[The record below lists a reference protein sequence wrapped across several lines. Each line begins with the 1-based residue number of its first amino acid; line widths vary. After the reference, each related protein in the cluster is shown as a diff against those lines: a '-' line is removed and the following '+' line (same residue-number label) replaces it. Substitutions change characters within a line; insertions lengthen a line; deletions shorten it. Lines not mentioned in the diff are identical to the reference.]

1 MPVRLRWRGAVRA
14 GTAAAARTLLAGSAV
29 AACAAMAVVPAP
41 WAAASQRS
49 AGAAAAVP
57 HICHAWV
64 HDGQRRT
71 KLAKRLSRDI
81 SVALRGRAGTYAVR
95 VQDPHLGIGCGLN
108 TGRHFDSASAVK
120 ATILA
125 ALLRKADIQHRS
137 LTAQEK
143 SLARLMI
150 TQSDNTAATTLW
162 NDVGR
167 YRLQRFLDL
176 AGMSQTVLGP
186 TGYWGLTQI
195 TAHDESLLLWLLLDP
210 NSVLTTANRRYEL
223 SLMAH
228 VIASQRF
235 GVPAG
240 APAGFTVHVKNGWLP
255 VPSAAS
261 PWYVNSIGCF
271 TRGDGVKDYSI
282 VVLTH
287 QSAAHPAM
295 AYGVTTIEDVAVV
308 VHRDLNA
315 GTPAAVPRSAPRAS
329 WTVPDEP
336 LPPASVAA
344 RAG

>member
-1 MPVRLRWRGAVRA
+1 MPVRLRWRGA
-14 GTAAAARTLLAGSAV
+14 GRTGKAVLAGSAV
-29 AACAAMAVVPAP
+29 AACAAMAAAPAQS
-41 WAAASQRS
+41 AAAQHQ
-49 AGAAAAVP
+49 AGAASAVTR
-57 HICHAWV
+57 ICWAWA
-64 HDGQRRT
+64 HDGQKRT
-71 KLAKRLSRDI
+71 KLAGQLSGDI
-81 SVALRGRAGTYAVR
+81 ERALRGRAGTYSVR
-95 VQDPHLGIGCGLN
+95 VQDPHLGIGCGLS
-108 TGRHFDSASAVK
+108 TGLHFDSASAVK

-125 ALLRKADIQHRS
+125 ALLSKAKAQHRA
-137 LTAQEK
+137 LTAKEK

-150 TQSDNTAATTLW
+150 TQSDNDAATDLW

-210 NSVLTTANRRYEL
+210 NSVLTTADRSYEL
-223 SLMAH
+223 TLMAD
-228 VIASQRF
+228 VIPSQRF

-255 VPSAAS
+255 VPTSKS

-271 TRGDGVKDYSI
+271 TRGDGAKDYSI

-287 QSAAHPAM
+287 QAAAHPSM
-295 AYGVTTIEDVAVV
+295 SYGVTTIEDVAVV

-315 GTPAAVPRSAPRAS
+315 GAQAAVPRSAPNPS

-336 LPPASVAA
+336 IPPATPAPP
-344 RAG
+344 AG

>member
-1 MPVRLRWRGAVRA
+1 MRLRWRGAGRT
-14 GTAAAARTLLAGSAV
+14 GTAARALLAGSAV
-29 AACAAMAVVPAP
+29 AACAVMTAVPAP
-41 WAAASQRS
+41 LAAASPLP
-49 AGAAAAVP
+49 AGPAAAVP
-57 HICHAWV
+57 HICYAWV

-71 KLAKRLSRDI
+71 KLARQLSRDI
-81 SVALRGRAGTYAVR
+81 TDALHGRAGTYAVR
-95 VQDPHLGIGCGLN
+95 VRDPHLGIGCALNAGL
-108 TGRHFDSASAVK
+108 HFDSASVVK

-125 ALLRKADIQHRS
+125 ALLRKAHTQHRS
-137 LTAQEK
+137 LTAREK
-143 SLARLMI
+143 SLAWLMI
-150 TQSDNTAATTLW
+150 TQSDNSAATKLW

-210 NSVLTTANRRYEL
+210 NPVLTTADRHYEL
-223 SLMAH
+223 NLMAH

-255 VPSAAS
+255 VPSATS

-271 TRGDGVKDYSI
+271 TKGDGVKDYSI

-287 QSAAHPAM
+287 QAAAHPAM

-308 VHRDLNA
+308 VHRDLNT
-315 GTPAAVPRSAPRAS
+315 GTPAAVPRSAPSAS

-336 LPPASVAA
+336 LPPASVAT